1 MKRIISLSGIACLCF
16 VGALS
21 TAAADT
27 TLRMWTFLDPAK
39 PGGRE
44 QALKTIIDAFEKANP
59 GIKIKVEPQVWTT
72 LAEKFV
78 LGSNSG
84 QAPDV
89 SWVNAENLGLV
100 LSSDVAADLS
110 GRVLAKWPP
119 ERKNDLVMPK
129 AFDAVTVDGQVL
141 AVPIMAS
148 TWVMMYRKDLFAKA
162 GIDVKSIATWEGV
175 TEAAK
180 KLTQDTN
187 GDGAQDI
194 WGIGLGLAQERFSAT
209 PAPLAAYEAQGGF
222 FGKDCK
228 ANIAGKGSE
237 QAVALQA
244 SWITEHKV
252 APREAL
258 SMTSDD
264 AIDQFSAGRYAM
276 EIVAN
281 SRFEQIQRNAAGW
294 DKNDLGQAPIPGW
307 TKDKPGPMLVSGW
320 FAVVSNKSPH
330 VEIAAKFVDYM
341 TSPAAMA
348 LWNIPGGQVPMMK
361 SVAARP
367 EMSEAKN
374 APLKDVAG
382 FMATAGEFP
391 PGLCNW
397 ARTFADFNLATQQV
411 VLGQESVTRAVEQ
424 AAKATQDRQ

>member
-1 MKRIISLSGIACLCF
+1 MKQKISLSGLACLCF
-16 VGALS
+16 IGTLS
-21 TAAADT
+21 TALADT

-39 PGGRE
+39 QGGRE
-44 QALKTIIDAFEKANP
+44 QALKTIIDEFEKANP

-84 QAPDV
+84 QAPDI

-100 LSSDVAADLS
+100 LNSDVAADLQS
-110 GRVLAKWPP
+110 RVLSKWTA
-119 ERKNDLVMPK
+119 ERKNDQVMPK
-129 AFDAVTVDGQVL
+129 ALEAVTVEGQVL
-141 AVPIMAS
+141 AVPIMAT

-162 GIDVKSIATWEGV
+162 GVDVKSIATWEGV

-180 KLTQDTN
+180 KLTLDTN
-187 GDGAQDI
+187 GDGVPDI

-209 PAPLAAYEAQGGF
+209 PAPLAAFEAQGGF

-228 ANIAGKGSE
+228 ATIVGKGSE
-237 QAVALQA
+237 RAVALQA
-244 SWITEHKV
+244 RWITEDKV

-294 DKNDLGQAPIPGW
+294 NKDDLGQAPIPGW

-320 FAVVSNKSPH
+320 FAVVSKKSQH
-330 VEIAAKFVDYM
+330 LDAAARFVDFM
-341 TSPAAMA
+341 TGQAAMA
-348 LWNIPGGQVPMMK
+348 LWNIPGGQVPMMN

-367 EMSEAKN
+367 EMNEPRN

-391 PGLCNW
+391 PVLCNW

-411 VLGQESVTRAVEQ
+411 VLGQENVTRAVEQ